1 MPIPTYNEVKNLI
14 NGNLANYSDI
24 KPVEHREVE
33 QAILDYTKTSIEEI
47 TQNISSGVE
56 ILVEGYIQLSDISD
70 EYPVVGGL
78 NIQSAER
85 LSATRNDTRYKVYFS
100 DNLTGNYFAVLSM
113 ESRGSSSSSWDDDN
127 DVIISYKNLES
138 NSIEILLREVGETHQ
153 NVRAH
158 VTIIKY

>member
-33 QAILDYTKTSIEEI
+33 QAILDYAKTSIEEI
-47 TQNISSGVE
+47 TQNISSRVE
-56 ILVEGYIQLSDISD
+56 VLVEGYIQLSDISD

-113 ESRGSSSSSWDDDN
+113 ESRGSSSGSWDDDN

-158 VTIIKY
+158 VTIVKY

>member
-33 QAILDYTKTSIEEI
+33 QAILDYAKTSIEEI
-47 TQNISSGVE
+47 SQNISSRVE
-56 ILVEGYIQLSDISD
+56 VLVEGYIQLSDISD

-113 ESRGSSSSSWDDDN
+113 ESRGTSSSSWDDDN

-158 VTIIKY
+158 VTIVKY

>member
-33 QAILDYTKTSIEEI
+33 QAILDYAKTSIEEI
-47 TQNISSGVE
+47 SQNISSRVE
-56 ILVEGYIQLSDISD
+56 VLVEGYIQLSDISD

-158 VTIIKY
+158 VTIVKY